1 MTTTF
6 IWKDGREE
14 TYDWDVTWGSSGYGF
29 FKCTRFERSHFL
41 DTPFIPDAAVR
52 TLGESENLLRMSG
65 VYVESD
71 WQAADALRHHQVT
84 QSTEHPMPQFELG
97 RRRAGSYPD
106 CLGPSTQQPVREAPW
121 LTSTHA
127 SIPSSPTSSARRS
140 RGVASRPKSSRS
152 VRYAAAI
159 AGCPVGGCGPE
170 WSRKLP

>member
-84 QSTEHPMPQFELG
+84 QSTEHPMPQFELCEACMG
-97 RRRAGSYPD
+97 RFETLRRWEDEERA
-106 CLGPSTQQPVREAPW
+106 R
-121 LTSTHA
+121 
-127 SIPSSPTSSARRS
+127 IPTAWARLLNNLFERL
-140 RGVASRPKSSRS
+140 RG
-152 VRYAAAI
+152 
-159 AGCPVGGCGPE
+159 
-170 WSRKLP
+170 